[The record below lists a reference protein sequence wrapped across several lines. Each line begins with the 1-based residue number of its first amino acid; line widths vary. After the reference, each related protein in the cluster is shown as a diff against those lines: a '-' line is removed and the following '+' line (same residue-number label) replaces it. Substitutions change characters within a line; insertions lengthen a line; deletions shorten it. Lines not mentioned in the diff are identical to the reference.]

1 MDTAYGCLSVYQGTS
16 GLEEHAKYTSALDN
30 SNHRMLG
37 SSHGELYQHQAWCGP
52 GSVGRQDLLLSPSLV
67 CLPPEQGEERIE
79 RKKFSAEHVGA
90 LGVLMPPKTLSV
102 RS

>member
-1 MDTAYGCLSVYQGTS
+1 
-16 GLEEHAKYTSALDN
+16 
-30 SNHRMLG
+30 MLG
-37 SSHGELYQHQAWCGP
+37 SSHGELYQHQAWYGP
-52 GSVGRQDLLLSPSLV
+52 GSVGRQNLLLSPSLL

-79 RKKFSAEHVGA
+79 RKEFSAEHVGA